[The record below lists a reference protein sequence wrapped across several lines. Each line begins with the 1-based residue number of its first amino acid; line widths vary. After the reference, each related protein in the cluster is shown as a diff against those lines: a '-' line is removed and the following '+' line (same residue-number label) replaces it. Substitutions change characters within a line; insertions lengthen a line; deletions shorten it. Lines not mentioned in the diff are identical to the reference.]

1 MGYVMELSFCEVC
14 GKKIP
19 TGQRF
24 CEKHLGSKEREK
36 EFSEDNKKDLDDKD
50 DESEDEVLG
59 IL

>member
-24 CEKHLGSKEREK
+24 CEKHL
-36 EFSEDNKKDLDDKD
+36 NKKDLDDKD